1 MRYSIIHVN
10 SFVRI
15 EDARFKR
22 LRRKPYSYFCIL
34 ESPLKYTYL
43 PFWNT
48 LCITHYKI
56 LSFRILSQSLVFAH
70 NEVTDTLEKRRELF
84 SRTIST
90 VLPYFTVLYVSLLD
104 STPTSVD
111 KGMKLGNYTS
121 YAASRPDLSLSLS
134 L

>member
-1 MRYSIIHVN
+1 MLYPRGALANLKTDTLSKKVRYSIIHVN

-43 PFWNT
+43 PFQNT

-56 LSFRILSQSLVFAH
+56 LSFRILSQS
-70 NEVTDTLEKRRELF
+70 RLF
-84 SRTIST
+84 SRITRLQIRWKSVENFSRERYRPCSPISR
-90 VLPYFTVLYVSLLD
+90 F
-104 STPTSVD
+104 
-111 KGMKLGNYTS
+111 YTYLCS
-121 YAASRPDLSLSLS
+121 IPPPHR
-134 L
+134 